1 MEMFRERVFELTQN
15 FAIFASAW
23 SEIKLVAK
31 ARGGAPFVPPS
42 HRRFSIN
49 SYRAE
54 MNQKLGRGYI
64 QPMANNR

>member
-1 MEMFRERVFELTQN
+1 LTEN
-15 FAIFASAW
+15 FAIFANVW

-31 ARGGAPFVPPS
+31 ARGGTPFVPQS
-42 HRRFSIN
+42 QRRFSI
-49 SYRAE
+49 SCYRAE

>member
-1 MEMFRERVFELTQN
+1 MTQN
-15 FAIFASAW
+15 FAIFANVW

-31 ARGGAPFVPPS
+31 AGGGAPFVPPS
-42 HRRFSIN
+42 QRRFSIS